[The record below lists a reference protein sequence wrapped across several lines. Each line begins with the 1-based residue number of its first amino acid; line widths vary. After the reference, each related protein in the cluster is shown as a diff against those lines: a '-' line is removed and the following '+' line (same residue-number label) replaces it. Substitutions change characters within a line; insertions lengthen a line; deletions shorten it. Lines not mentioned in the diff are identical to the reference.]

1 MAHGRCSP
9 AEYSRTVL
17 KKISAAAR
25 STSVL
30 ARSRPLPR
38 APLCWHRGTCVPK
51 PMRDDCSRCGI
62 GVSGWHGPR
71 SRWRADR
78 NTRAGPACKRADRRI
93 PEAARGLCMGAGYR
107 RQSQGGPRSDH
118 HIEAASSTM
127 SPGWSHA
134 IDPAHA
140 FGTLPRSCVPGLL
153 IAREASHG
161 LQYMSSNV

>member
-17 KKISAAAR
+17 EKISAAAR

-107 RQSQGGPRSDH
+107 RQSQGGLDPTITLKPPVRRCHLVGAMQLILRTRSELCRDR
-118 HIEAASSTM
+118 
-127 SPGWSHA
+127 
-134 IDPAHA
+134 A
-140 FGTLPRSCVPGLL
+140 FLVFL
-153 IAREASHG
+153 
-161 LQYMSSNV
+161 